1 MADSVGRSAARKP
14 LTDLARSSTLQ
25 NRLFTFLQNR
35 AKDRALS
42 TEATMLRTGLH
53 SAIATVTVPS
63 FNRRADW
70 RSCACMPG
78 QQGYGYQTTQSEFGL
93 KIPE

>member
-1 MADSVGRSAARKP
+1 
-14 LTDLARSSTLQ
+14 
-25 NRLFTFLQNR
+25 
-35 AKDRALS
+35 
-42 TEATMLRTGLH
+42 MLRTGLH